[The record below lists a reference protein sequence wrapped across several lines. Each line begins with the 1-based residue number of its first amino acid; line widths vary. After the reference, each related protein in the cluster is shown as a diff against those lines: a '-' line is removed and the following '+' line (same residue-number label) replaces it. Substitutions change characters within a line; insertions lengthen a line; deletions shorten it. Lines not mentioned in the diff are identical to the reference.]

1 MKMIIIIMVI
11 MIMVLTT
18 TLVTGLTYTTESTF
32 TASASPNRFSDIN
45 ISVTNSTLE
54 KYFNITKDRINDTT
68 WKLTI
73 SIGEE
78 LLTELRMCYNNITS
92 MSYYPEGYYCNITE
106 LKTKHL
112 KGHNV
117 TDANVTNFIN
127 KSRNMPINKTA
138 GNGYSNINTTNY
150 LDGSF
155 TVLLTFNTFGTNI
168 SIGLGTIYTFLASTN
183 GNIAYDSAFDE
194 LSLDQDSVTAITIC
208 DATCLNQTNTSNN
221 VNYTTTGGD
230 QQDDAYFAVNW
241 TVSGNNVNWAFVTME
256 GHEEDGIN
264 RELAIWNWTSSTWI
278 NVNTTT
284 GTANVDSTLRFN
296 ITNSLLLSYD
306 SNGRI
311 RTVFYTSNK
320 DSNTLEIDYVGLLV
334 SYNASINFTTPS
346 INDTE
351 VFIGESVN
359 HSVVVQTG
367 TGSTLSTYI
376 FSWNATGI
384 NCDTWANSSVI
395 STSGTTANISNVSV
409 IPSACADKNIGYK
422 FYVNNSDRIWNA
434 STTGNYTVYAPDTT
448 PPTVNIN
455 LTLDETYTTNTT
467 LGVNFN
473 FTDAGS
479 NTANCTLYFDDSPVV
494 SNATTQNKTNTVLA
508 PSSPQSAGNHS
519 VFVNCTDGNNN
530 VGNSSII
537 HILVDNAAPSVN
549 ALVPVTGNWTNN
561 SQPNFY
567 FNFSDTVSPNASCVL
582 FVGETRYGIN
592 GSVVNDTLSNLTANA
607 SITGGSYSWNITC
620 TDRAGNSG
628 GSAARTITIDDVAPT
643 VNALVPVTGN
653 WTNVAQPN
661 FFFNFTD
668 SVSPNAS
675 CTLFIGATMY
685 GTNSS
690 NVNNTLSNITANA
703 SVSAGSYSW
712 NVTCTDLAG
721 NSAGSTARTIN
732 VDVTAPSVNA
742 ILPAT
747 GNVTN
752 INTPNFFFNYSD
764 SLSPNASCVLYVG
777 SVNRGSNFSVV
788 NYTQTNITAS
798 TIDDGSYSWNV
809 TCTDL
814 AGNGGG
820 SAARTIT
827 VDATAPSVNAISP
840 VTGNFTS
847 NVQPNFFFNFTDS
860 VSPNASCTLFI
871 GATMYGTNSSNV
883 NNTLSNIT
891 ANASI
896 PVGSYSWNVTCT
908 DSASNSDGSIARTIA
923 IDTAAPSV
931 NALVP
936 VTGNWTNL
944 NTPNFYFNYSD
955 VLSPNASCVLFV
967 GASNKGSNA
976 STQNNTLSN
985 ITASTIDDGS
995 YSWNVTC
1002 TDLAGNSAGSTART
1016 IAIDTAA
1023 PTVNAIL
1030 PASGNWTNVNTPN
1043 FFFNYSDSLSPNASC
1058 VLYVGASNMGS
1069 NSSVVNF
1076 TLSNITASTITGGAY
1091 SWNVTCTDLAG
1102 NSAGSIARTI
1112 TVDATAPS
1120 VNALVPATGN
1130 WTNNPQP
1137 NFFFNFTDSVSSAA
1151 NCTLFVGTTMYG
1163 TNFSVVNN
1171 TLSNISA
1178 NASIPDGSYSWN
1190 VTCTDS
1196 ASNSAGSIARTIAI
1210 DTAAPSVNAILPATG
1225 NATNI
1230 NTPNFFFNY
1239 SDSLSPNASCILYVG
1254 SVNRGSNSSVV
1265 NYTRTN
1271 ITASTISD
1279 GAYNWNV
1286 TCTDLAGNRGGS
1298 ADRTITVDASA
1309 PSVNALIPVTGNWTN
1324 NSQPNFYFNFTDAL
1338 SSTASCVLFVGT
1350 TRYGMNSSA
1359 VNNTLSNITANA
1371 SIPVGSYSWNVT
1383 CTDPG
1388 GNSGGSAARTITIDT
1403 AAPTVNAISPA
1414 TGNWTSNAQPN
1425 FYFNYSDT
1433 FSSTASCVLFVGTT
1447 QYGMNGS
1454 VVNNTLSNITANAS
1468 ITNGSYSWNVTCT
1481 DLAGNS
1487 AGSIARTVNV
1497 DTGAPTVN
1505 ALIPATGNWTS
1516 NAQPNFYF
1524 NYSDTFSS
1532 TASCV
1537 LFVGTTRY
1545 GINSSTVNNTLS
1557 NITANAS
1564 ITAGSYSWNITCTD
1578 LAGNNA
1584 GSIARTINV
1593 DTGVPTVNALIPDTG
1608 NWTNVNTPNFYFNY
1622 SDVLSPNASCVLFV
1636 GTTQYGMNGSVVND
1650 TLSNITAN
1658 ASITN
1663 GSYSWN
1669 VTCTDLAGNSAG
1681 SIARTVNV
1689 DTGAPTVN
1697 ALIPATGNSTNI
1709 NTPNFFFNYSD
1720 SLSPNA
1726 SCILYVGASNKGS
1739 NSSVVNNTLSNI
1751 TASTITD
1758 GAYNW
1763 NVTCTDLAGNRGG
1776 SADRTITV
1784 DAAAP
1789 TVNALIPATGNW
1801 TNNAQ
1806 PNFYFNFTDSISST
1820 VSCVL
1825 FVGTTRY
1832 GMNSSTVNN
1841 TLSNIT
1847 ANASITAGSYSWN
1860 VTCTDPGG
1868 NSAGSIAR
1876 TITIDNAAPSV
1887 NALIPATG
1895 NATNINTP
1903 NFFFNYSDSLSPNA
1917 SCILYVGS
1925 VNRGS
1930 NSSVVNYTQT
1940 NITASTISDGAY
1952 NWNVTCTDLAGNR
1965 GGSADRT
1972 ITVDIVAPS
1981 VSPSSPDD
1989 NAWTTVTTPGFIFTA
2004 NDSLDG
2010 FLNCTLWVDSV
2021 SQISNA
2027 STINNTQTTLTPS
2040 SALSEASH
2048 SWNVT
2053 CIDNA
2058 TNAGANTAR
2067 TLYVDNTIPTVNI
2080 NTSQNNTIFTT
2091 STPTISFNFT
2101 DSVSN
2106 AANCTLYFGGVAR
2119 NYTPS
2124 VGNASQTL
2132 MTVNTSLSDANYSVY
2147 INCTDKAG
2155 KIGKSGVLNIEIDTI
2170 APAISAVVNW
2180 SINGSA
2186 ARVNWSTAEESNGSV
2201 KYGTDTGLT
2210 TGGGTVTHTSFLTSH
2225 SLNLT
2230 GLSATTIY
2238 YYNVTSC
2245 DAHGNCNISGL
2256 YNFTTTTGP
2265 DATAPTV
2272 NINTTLDELFTSD
2285 TTPDVNFNFT
2295 DSESTT
2301 ANCSLYFN
2309 SISVANNAS
2318 TQNKTNTVLTSSVQS
2333 AGNHSVFVNCTDG
2346 NNNVGN
2352 SSIIHILVDNAAPS
2366 VNALVPVSGNWTNNA
2381 QPNFFFNFSDIVS
2394 PNASCV
2400 LFVGSTRYGMN
2411 GSVVNNTLSN
2421 ITANASITSGTY
2433 SWNIT
2438 CTDRAGNSA
2447 GSAARTITVD
2457 TTAPTVNAL
2466 IPVTGNWTN
2475 VNTPNFYF
2483 NYSDVLSPNASC
2495 ILYVGASNVGSNA
2508 STQNN
2513 TLTNITASTISDG
2526 AYSWNVTCT
2535 DLAGNRGGSADRT
2548 ITVDATAP
2556 SVNALVPVSGNW
2568 TNNAQPNFFFNFSDS
2583 MSPNASCTLFIGAA
2597 MYGTNSSNVN
2607 NTLSNIT
2614 ANASITAGSYSWNI
2628 TCTDRAGNSGGSAA
2642 RTINVDTTAPAISIN
2657 TSLNNTATTDTTPT
2671 IDFNFSDSMSRNASC
2686 TLYFNSSQDTN
2697 TSVINNTVTYL
2708 TPTSAVAEGR
2718 YDVWVNCTDLAGN
2731 IGKSPVLNMSIAST
2745 ATYVIINVSAGMK
2758 FRLAS
2763 SPTIDVTQQGQ
2774 SGVINV
2780 LAGANETSGSF
2791 AALIVFNF
2799 TQDIDVTNLTLN
2811 TSQSLRKSVIYNSSS
2826 VPGMINKSLLIPKV
2840 VNSNKVYICPDAQ
2853 NLDQVNTSCPNL
2865 VNISTDETVNG
2876 MTVSTTTYQGENY
2889 YLVSNITGTGGG
2901 EPDAGTPLQ
2910 CFFIQNTTC
2919 PIGLARLAGVKNDTE
2934 GYNNAHAQNNSY
2946 ETYNYSICCNST
2958 NASITITSSCPGQED
2973 VIKLSN
2979 STNAHVELGN
2989 LTTYSVLACLSSD
3002 WKKVSCYYPTGSCD
3016 TGYACLFTIAGSEG
3030 DNSTNAHIGDC
3041 SQYST
3046 RACCALANNAPPA
3059 PTLYNPNDD
3068 NTTVFERKIN
3078 FNWSTSTDPDGDS
3091 VDYLLNVTCGGC
3103 TAGCYE
3109 PFVSDIT
3116 TTNYTSP
3123 TALCVDTDYNWTVT
3137 ACDTYDLCNT
3147 STMFSFQILSTADLI
3162 LIINATS
3169 FGTMALGQNADTTD
3183 DTPTPLVTRNIGNVL
3198 LNVTI
3203 NATPLFSTVSMN
3215 TEYYQFKADENES
3228 GSYAQSCSQHASF
3241 ANMDNATVKTIFCNI
3256 SYEDANDEGEVEIN
3270 LTVPISESPGAK
3282 SSQMELIYV
3291 QSE

>member
-1 MKMIIIIMVI
+1 MRMITIIVMVIIIT
-11 MIMVLTT
+11 VLTT
-18 TLVTGLTYTTESTF
+18 TLVTGVTYTVESKF
-32 TASASPNRFSDIN
+32 TASTSPQRFDDIN
-45 ISVTNSTLE
+45 ISITNNTLE

-68 WKLTI
+68 WILKI

-117 TDANVTNFIN
+117 TDANITNFIN
-127 KSRNMPINKTA
+127 RSRNMPINKTT

-155 TVLLTFNTFGTNI
+155 EVLLTFNTLGTNF
-168 SIGLGTIYTFLASTN
+168 SIGLGTIYTFLASYN
-183 GNIAYDSAFDE
+183 GNIAYRSEWDE
-194 LSLDQDSVTAITIC
+194 TTFNKDDVDTVC
-208 DATCLNQTNTSNN
+208 DAACLNQTNTSND
-221 VNYTTTGGD
+221 VYFTAGGD
-230 QQDDAYFAVNW
+230 NNNDAYFAVNW
-241 TVSGNNVNWAFVTME
+241 SITGNNVNWAYIRME
-256 GHEEDGIN
+256 GHQEDSGNICQMA
-264 RELAIWNWTSSTWI
+264 LWNWTSGKWQST
-278 NVNTTT
+278 NGPVSCDD
-284 GTANVDSTLRFN
+284 ADVN
-296 ITNSLLLSYD
+296 ITYNISNSQLLNFNNAGKIS
-306 SNGRI
+306 
-311 RTVFYTSNK
+311 TAFYTNSSAGNI
-320 DSNTLEIDYVGLLV
+320 LEIDFASLLV
-334 SYNASINFTTPS
+334 SYNASLNFSTPS
-346 INDTE
+346 INETT
-351 VFIGESVN
+351 VYTGNSIN
-359 HSVVVQTG
+359 HTISVQTG
-367 TGSTLSTYI
+367 TGSTLSSYI
-376 FSWNATGI
+376 FSWNGTGAS
-384 NCDTWANSSVI
+384 CGTWANSTTGSL
-395 STSGTTANISNVSV
+395 SGTTATISNVSI

-422 FYVNNSDRIWNA
+422 FYVNNSDSKWNS
-434 STTGNYTVYAPDTT
+434 STTGNYTVYTADTT
-448 PPTVNIN
+448 APTVNIN
-455 LTLDETYTTNTT
+455 LTLDETYTSDTT
-467 LGVNFN
+467 PDVDFN
-473 FTDAGS
+473 FSDSAS
-479 NTANCTLYFDDSPVV
+479 STANCTLYFDDSPVV
-494 SNATTQNKTNTVLA
+494 SNASTQNKTNTVLT
-508 PSSPQSAGNHS
+508 PSSGQSDGNHS

-530 VGNSSII
+530 VGNSSTI
-537 HILVDNAAPSVN
+537 HILVDNAAPTVNALVPATGNWTNNSQPNFFFNFTDALSSTASCVLFVGTTRYGMNSSVVNYTLSNITANASIPDGSYSWNVTCTDLAGNRGGSADRTITVDASAPSVN

-561 SQPNFY
+561 S
-567 FNFSDTVSPNASCVL
+567 
-582 FVGETRYGIN
+582 
-592 GSVVNDTLSNLTANA
+592 
-607 SITGGSYSWNITC
+607 
-620 TDRAGNSG
+620 
-628 GSAARTITIDDVAPT
+628 
-643 VNALVPVTGN
+643 
-653 WTNVAQPN
+653 QPN

-703 SVSAGSYSW
+703 SVSAGGYSW

-721 NSAGSTARTIN
+721 NSAGSTARTIT

-777 SVNRGSNFSVV
+777 TTRYGMNSSVV
-788 NYTQTNITAS
+788 NYTLSNITANAS
-798 TIDDGSYSWNV
+798 IPDGSYSWNV

-814 AGNGGG
+814 AGNRGG
-820 SAARTIT
+820 SADRTIT
-827 VDATAPSVNAISP
+827 VDASAPSVNALVP
-840 VTGNFTS
+840 VTGNWTNNS
-847 NVQPNFFFNFTDS
+847 QPNFFFNFTDS

-891 ANASI
+891 ANAS
-896 PVGSYSWNVTCT
+896 V
-908 DSASNSDGSIARTIA
+908 SAG
-923 IDTAAPSV
+923 
-931 NALVP
+931 
-936 VTGNWTNL
+936 G
-944 NTPNFYFNYSD
+944 
-955 VLSPNASCVLFV
+955 
-967 GASNKGSNA
+967 
-976 STQNNTLSN
+976 
-985 ITASTIDDGS
+985 

-1016 IAIDTAA
+1016 ITVDVTA
-1023 PTVNAIL
+1023 PSVNAIL
-1030 PASGNWTNVNTPN
+1030 PATGNVTNINTPN
-1043 FFFNYSDSLSPNASC
+1043 FFFNYSDSLSPNASCVLYVGASNMGTNSSVVNFTSSNITSGALSDGGYSWNVTCTDLAGNSAGSTARTITVDIGAPTVNALIPAAGNWTNVNTPNFYFNYSDVFSPNASC

-1112 TVDATAPS
+1112 NVDATAPS
-1120 VNALVPATGN
+1120 VNALIPVTGN
-1130 WTNNPQP
+1130 WTNNVQP

-1151 NCTLFVGTTMYG
+1151 NCTLYVGATMYG

-1171 TLSNISA
+1171 TLSNITA
-1178 NASIPDGSYSWN
+1178 NASVPVGSYSWN
-1190 VTCTDS
+1190 VTCIDS
-1196 ASNSAGSIARTIAI
+1196 ASNSAGSIARTIIVDNAVP
-1210 DTAAPSVNAILPATG
+1210 TVNALIPATG

-1271 ITASTISD
+1271 ITASTITD

-1309 PSVNALIPVTGNWTN
+1309 PSVNALVPVTGNWTN
-1324 NSQPNFYFNFTDAL
+1324 VAQPNFFFNFTDAL

-1359 VNNTLSNITANA
+1359 VNFTLSNITANA

-1388 GNSGGSAARTITIDT
+1388 GNSAGSAARTITVDT
-1403 AAPTVNAISPA
+1403 AAPTVNAI
-1414 TGNWTSNAQPN
+1414 
-1425 FYFNYSDT
+1425 
-1433 FSSTASCVLFVGTT
+1433 L
-1447 QYGMNGS
+1447 
-1454 VVNNTLSNITANAS
+1454 
-1468 ITNGSYSWNVTCT
+1468 
-1481 DLAGNS
+1481 
-1487 AGSIARTVNV
+1487 
-1497 DTGAPTVN
+1497 
-1505 ALIPATGNWTS
+1505 
-1516 NAQPNFYF
+1516 
-1524 NYSDTFSS
+1524 
-1532 TASCV
+1532 
-1537 LFVGTTRY
+1537 
-1545 GINSSTVNNTLS
+1545 
-1557 NITANAS
+1557 
-1564 ITAGSYSWNITCTD
+1564 
-1578 LAGNNA
+1578 
-1584 GSIARTINV
+1584 
-1593 DTGVPTVNALIPDTG
+1593 
-1608 NWTNVNTPNFYFNY
+1608 
-1622 SDVLSPNASCVLFV
+1622 
-1636 GTTQYGMNGSVVND
+1636 
-1650 TLSNITAN
+1650 
-1658 ASITN
+1658 
-1663 GSYSWN
+1663 
-1669 VTCTDLAGNSAG
+1669 
-1681 SIARTVNV
+1681 
-1689 DTGAPTVN
+1689 
-1697 ALIPATGNSTNI
+1697 
-1709 NTPNFFFNYSD
+1709 
-1720 SLSPNA
+1720 
-1726 SCILYVGASNKGS
+1726 
-1739 NSSVVNNTLSNI
+1739 
-1751 TASTITD
+1751 
-1758 GAYNW
+1758 
-1763 NVTCTDLAGNRGG
+1763 
-1776 SADRTITV
+1776 
-1784 DAAAP
+1784 
-1789 TVNALIPATGNW
+1789 PATGNW

-1806 PNFYFNFTDSISST
+1806 PNFYFNF
-1820 VSCVL
+1820 
-1825 FVGTTRY
+1825 
-1832 GMNSSTVNN
+1832 
-1841 TLSNIT
+1841 
-1847 ANASITAGSYSWN
+1847 
-1860 VTCTDPGG
+1860 
-1868 NSAGSIAR
+1868 
-1876 TITIDNAAPSV
+1876 
-1887 NALIPATG
+1887 
-1895 NATNINTP
+1895 
-1903 NFFFNYSDSLSPNA
+1903 SDSLSPNA
-1917 SCILYVGS
+1917 SCVLYVGAA
-1925 VNRGS
+1925 NKGS
-1930 NSSVVNYTQT
+1930 NASTLNYTQT

-1952 NWNVTCTDLAGNR
+1952 SWNVTCTDLAGNSA
-1965 GGSADRT
+1965 GSTDRT
-1972 ITVDIVAPS
+1972 ITVDTVAPS

-1989 NAWTTVTTPGFIFTA
+1989 NAWTIDITPDFVFTPT
-2004 NDSLDG
+2004 DSLDG

-2091 STPTISFNFT
+2091 NTPTIDFNFT
-2101 DSVSN
+2101 DSVSST
-2106 AANCTLYFGGVAR
+2106 ANCTLYFNAVDKNTTR
-2119 NYTPS
+2119 NIDNKTR
-2124 VGNASQTL
+2124 TD
-2132 MTVNTSLSDANYSVY
+2132 MTVNSALSDANYSVY

-2230 GLSATTIY
+2230 GLSATTTY
-2238 YYNVTSC
+2238 YYNVTGC

-2352 SSIIHILVDNAAPS
+2352 SSIVHIIVDNVAPT
-2366 VNALVPVSGNWTNNA
+2366 VNALTPATGNFTGDNT
-2381 QPNFFFNFSDIVS
+2381 PEFTFNFSDSLS

-2400 LFVGSTRYGMN
+2400 LFVGSTRYGIN
-2411 GSVVNNTLSN
+2411 GSVQNNTQTT
-2421 ITANASITSGTY
+2421 ITANASISGGTY

-2447 GSAARTITVD
+2447 GSTARTITID
-2457 TTAPTVNAL
+2457 TTAPTVNAIL
-2466 IPVTGNWTN
+2466 PANNNWTN
-2475 VNTPNFYF
+2475 INTPNFFF
-2483 NYSDVLSPNASC
+2483 NYSDILSPNASC
-2495 ILYVGASNVGSNA
+2495 ILYVGATNKGSNA
-2508 STQNN
+2508 STLNYTQ
-2513 TLTNITASTISDG
+2513 TNITANASILDG
-2526 AYSWNVTCT
+2526 SYSWNVTCT
-2535 DLAGNRGGSADRT
+2535 DLAGNSAGSTART
-2548 ITVDATAP
+2548 INIDTSAPTVNP
-2556 SVNALVPVSGNW
+2556 STPA
-2568 TNNAQPNFFFNFSDS
+2568 NNDYTTDTTPDFVFTVTDS
-2583 MSPNASCTLFIGAA
+2583 MDSVLNCVVYVNSTSV
-2597 MYGTNSSNVN
+2597 GTNSS
-2607 NTLSNIT
+2607 TLNDTETTIISD
-2614 ANASITAGSYSWNI
+2614 ALAQGSHPWNI
-2628 TCTDRAGNSGGSAA
+2628 TCTDDVGNKGANSA
-2642 RTINVDTTAPAISIN
+2642 RTLYVDNAAPTVKIN

-2671 IDFNFSDSMSRNASC
+2671 IDFNFTDSVSSTANC
-2686 TLYFNSSQDTN
+2686 TLYFNNTPYNITNNINADTQTN
-2697 TSVINNTVTYL
+2697 LEANAALDASIYSVYI
-2708 TPTSAVAEGR
+2708 
-2718 YDVWVNCTDLAGN
+2718 NCTDKAGN
-2731 IGKSPVLNMSIAST
+2731 KGKSGVLNMSIAST

-2799 TQDIDVTNLTLN
+2799 IQDIDVTNLTVN

-2840 VNSNKVYICPDAQ
+2840 VNSNKVYICPSAQ
-2853 NLDQVNTSCPNL
+2853 NLSQVNTSCPNL
-2865 VNISTDETVNG
+2865 VNISTGETVNG

-2989 LTTYSVLACLSSD
+2989 LTTYGVLACLSSD

-3103 TAGCYE
+3103 SAGCYE
-3109 PFVSDIT
+3109 PYVSDIT

-3147 STMFSFQILSTADLI
+3147 STMFSFNILSTADLI

-3169 FGTMALGQNADTTD
+3169 FGTMALGQSADTTD

-3203 NATPLFSTVSMN
+3203 NATPLFSTVSMD
-3215 TEYYQFKADENES
+3215 TSHYQFKADENES
-3228 GSYAQSCSQHASF
+3228 GSYASGSQNASF
-3241 ANMDNATVKTIFCNI
+3241 ANMDNATSKTIFCNL

-3270 LTVPISESPGAK
+3270 ITVPVSESPGAK
-3282 SSQMELIYV
+3282 SSQLELGYV
-3291 QSE
+3291 PSE

>member
-653 WTNVAQPN
+653 WTN
-661 FFFNFTD
+661 
-668 SVSPNAS
+668 
-675 CTLFIGATMY
+675 
-685 GTNSS
+685 
-690 NVNNTLSNITANA
+690 
-703 SVSAGSYSW
+703 
-712 NVTCTDLAG
+712 
-721 NSAGSTARTIN
+721 
-732 VDVTAPSVNA
+732 
-742 ILPAT
+742 
-747 GNVTN
+747 
-752 INTPNFFFNYSD
+752 
-764 SLSPNASCVLYVG
+764 
-777 SVNRGSNFSVV
+777 
-788 NYTQTNITAS
+788 
-798 TIDDGSYSWNV
+798 
-809 TCTDL
+809 
-814 AGNGGG
+814 
-820 SAARTIT
+820 
-827 VDATAPSVNAISP
+827 
-840 VTGNFTS
+840 
-847 NVQPNFFFNFTDS
+847 
-860 VSPNASCTLFI
+860 
-871 GATMYGTNSSNV
+871 
-883 NNTLSNIT
+883 
-891 ANASI
+891 
-896 PVGSYSWNVTCT
+896 
-908 DSASNSDGSIARTIA
+908 
-923 IDTAAPSV
+923 
-931 NALVP
+931 
-936 VTGNWTNL
+936 L

-1403 AAPTVNAISPA
+1403 AAPTVNAIS
-1414 TGNWTSNAQPN
+1414 
-1425 FYFNYSDT
+1425 
-1433 FSSTASCVLFVGTT
+1433 
-1447 QYGMNGS
+1447 
-1454 VVNNTLSNITANAS
+1454 
-1468 ITNGSYSWNVTCT
+1468 
-1481 DLAGNS
+1481 
-1487 AGSIARTVNV
+1487 
-1497 DTGAPTVN
+1497 
-1505 ALIPATGNWTS
+1505 PATGNWTS